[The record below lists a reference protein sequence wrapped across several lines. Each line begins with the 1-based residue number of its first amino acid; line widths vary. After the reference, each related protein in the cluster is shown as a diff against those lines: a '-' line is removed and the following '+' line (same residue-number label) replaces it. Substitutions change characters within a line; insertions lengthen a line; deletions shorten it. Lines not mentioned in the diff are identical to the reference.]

1 MTQTQR
7 RSARILAWARMPDG
21 YCIGS
26 PARLSFGDADDWQHC
41 GWHEIQR
48 GGWNAERREL
58 NWIEIADPDEIAR
71 RRTLPLTEP
80 GRMPELFRERVAA
93 TIAVERF
100 VPIAGERG
108 VIVTAR
114 RDLSRDGSISWRSSL
129 TRGLSWQTEGVREAA
144 ERAVVELRSEYDF
157 S

>member
-1 MTQTQR
+1 
-7 RSARILAWARMPDG
+7 MPDG
-21 YCIGS
+21 YCIGG
-26 PARLSFGDADDWQHC
+26 PALLSYVSDGDWQHL

-48 GGWNAERREL
+48 GGWDAERGEL
-58 NWIEIADPDEIAR
+58 SWTEVAEPEETGR

-80 GRMPELFRERVAA
+80 GRLPELFRERVAA

-114 RDLSRDGSISWRSSL
+114 RDLSQDGPIRWHSSL
-129 TRGLSWQTEGVREAA
+129 TRGLTWQTEGVRTAA
-144 ERAVVELRSEYDF
+144 ERAINELRTEYDF
-157 S
+157 R